1 MPSEKHSFSRRPL
14 RNVECVHTKSLHLC
28 LTLCNTMD
36 CRWPGFSVHG
46 ILQARILEWVAI
58 PSFRGIFL
66 AQGSNSHLL
75 SLLHWQVGILPPAP
89 PGTLWPPQYSPWNS
103 PGQNTGVGSLS
114 LLQRAFP
121 TQGLN
126 PGLPHCRRI
135 LYQLSQKG
143 SPAPPGKRL
152 VIRREHH

>member
-14 RNVECVHTKSLHLC
+14 RNMECVHTKSLHLC
-28 LTLCNTMD
+28 LTLCNAMD

-58 PSFRGIFL
+58 PSSRGIFL

-89 PGTLWPPQYSPWNS
+89 PGTLWP
-103 PGQNTGVGSLS
+103 LS
-114 LLQRAFP
+114 TVHGILQARILEWVAFP
-121 TQGLN
+121 FSRGPSQARDSTQVSHIAG
-126 PGLPHCRRI
+126 GFFT
-135 LYQLSQKG
+135 SW
-143 SPAPPGKRL
+143 A
-152 VIRREHH
+152 RREAQRLLGSA